1 MAKEMAMEKAMEKE
15 SPPITET
22 QGAGLTKTESEINK
36 AWGKAGAHKYIVD
49 MDNIPRPDWL
59 VEGVVVRKGLTLI
72 YAPSSMGKTT
82 LCLYLID
89 ALQTGKSFFSRGCK
103 QATVLIAEQDA
114 SLPMLKSHWQRIGI
128 PEKLFAVGVPLKW
141 NNLKCAFMPELRN
154 LLYTCRPDVLIID
167 SYTSLGIGDINHPS
181 ASLVFDELRI
191 CCQDFDCAFI
201 IVHHTR
207 KDGGQMGSNLNIA
220 KVDSVI
226 SLHSRRGTK
235 QEKLYKR
242 ITAEQEKLRAEYCE
256 DIELDFDLATFKMT
270 LVTATETT
278 RERVARLKAEGKTD
292 EEVVELT
299 TDLNVKL
306 DTIKR
311 YCREYDHSLLGVIG

>member
-1 MAKEMAMEKAMEKE
+1 MKREISLVAEIQE
-15 SPPITET
+15 
-22 QGAGLTKTESEINK
+22 AGLTKAERRIDEV
-36 AWGKAGAHKYIVD
+36 WGKAGAHKYIVD
-49 MDNIPRPDWL
+49 MDNIPYPDWL
-59 VEGVVVRKGLTLI
+59 VEGIVVRKGLTLI

-89 ALQTGKSFFSRGCK
+89 ALQTGKSFFSRDCK

-114 SLPMLKSHWQRIGI
+114 SLPMLKSHWQRLGI
-128 PEKLFAVGVPLKW
+128 PEKLSAVSVPLKW
-141 NNLKCAFMPELRN
+141 NNARYTFMPELRN

-191 CCQDFDCAFI
+191 CCQDFDCAFV

-207 KDGGQMGSNLNIA
+207 KDGEQMGSNLNIA

-226 SLHSRRGTK
+226 NLRFRKSAK
-235 QEKLYKR
+235 QETLYKR
-242 ITAEQEKLRAEYCE
+242 ITAKQEKLRAEHCE
-256 DIELDFDLATFKMT
+256 DIELDFDLNSFKITPATI
-270 LVTATETT
+270 TESA
-278 RERVARLKAEGKTD
+278 RQRVARLKAEGKTD
-292 EEVVELT
+292 DEVIGLVS
-299 TDLNVKL
+299 DLDLKQ

-311 YCREYDHSLLGVIG
+311 YCRDYDRSLLGTI